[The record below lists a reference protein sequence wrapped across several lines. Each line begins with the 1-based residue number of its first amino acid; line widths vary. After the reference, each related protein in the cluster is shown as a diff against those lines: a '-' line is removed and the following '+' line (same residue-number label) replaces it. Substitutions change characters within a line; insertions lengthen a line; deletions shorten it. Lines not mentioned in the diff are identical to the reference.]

1 MHRFSPILASG
12 WLAVLCGVVVGAVS
26 APAQT
31 AARAT
36 VRAVRVLHTKGAVEI
51 EVEASDRII
60 PQTRVLTGPD
70 RFVVD
75 FPNATPAMG
84 ARNQAVNRGE
94 VKDVRVGLFQSQPPI
109 TRVVLDL
116 KSAQSY
122 QVFPYGR
129 TVMIKV
135 TSGAL
140 EASIDM
146 DGSTPEPPARPGLV
160 IANYTAGSER
170 IHSSTEIKPGLD
182 VSFRNGL
189 LTIRANKV
197 TLSEVLNAVQLRTGA
212 EIDGAAGVTQEK
224 VVVNLG
230 PAPAAEVL
238 AALLNGSK
246 FNYLILSAA
255 NNPQQLDKVIL
266 SPRGAAVVT
275 PQQAQP
281 QEDEMADEEP
291 ARPAPVT
298 APVVNA
304 VPQAMP
310 PPVPHSGPENK
321 PEEDSSEQ

>member
-12 WLAVLCGVVVGAVS
+12 WLAVLCVLVMGVAP

-116 KSAQSY
+116 KAAQSY

-140 EASIDM
+140 EASIDV
-146 DGSTPEPPARPGLV
+146 DDSAPQQPTRPGLV
-160 IANYTAGSER
+160 AANYTAGSER

-182 VSFRNGL
+182 VSFRDGL
-189 LTIRANKV
+189 LSIRANKV
-197 TLSEVLNAVQLRTGA
+197 TLAEVLNAVQLRTGA

-238 AALLNGSK
+238 VALLNGSK

-266 SPRGAAVVT
+266 SPRGTVVVM
-275 PQQAQP
+275 PQAQP
-281 QEDEMADEEP
+281 QDDEMADEEP

-298 APVVNA
+298 APVMNA

-310 PPVPHSGPENK
+310 PPVPHAGPDNK

>member
-1 MHRFSPILASG
+1 MHRFSRILASR
-12 WLAVLCGVVVGAVS
+12 WLTVAWALSVGAVS

-31 AARAT
+31 SARAT

-116 KSAQSY
+116 NSAQSY

-135 TSGAL
+135 TGGAL

-146 DGSTPEPPARPGLV
+146 DGPASAQPTRPGLV
-160 IANYTAGSER
+160 VANYTAGSER

-189 LTIRANKV
+189 LAIRANKV
-197 TLSEVLNAVQLRTGA
+197 TLAEVLNAVQLRTGA
-212 EIDGAAGVTQEK
+212 EIDGTAGITQEK

-266 SPRGAAVVT
+266 SPRGAVVVM
-275 PQQAQP
+275 PQAGP

-298 APVVNA
+298 APVINA
-304 VPQAMP
+304 IPQAMP
-310 PPVPHSGPENK
+310 PSVPHAGPENR
-321 PEEDSSEQ
+321 PEDDPSEQ